1 MSISLITP
9 SSGLTMKLRS
19 FFYLLATI
27 VTGLF
32 LTGTISFFWLFAQS
46 PLGLLSGS
54 RETEPS
60 AAMFISKQA
69 PAMASLMVN
78 PDRVTALRQ
87 VIVKPG
93 ERKQARAELD
103 RFKQGIIGVSGLDYQ
118 RDLQP
123 WLGDEI
129 TLAVTTLDIDRDA
142 ENGQQPGYLMA
153 LTTKDPQ
160 RSREFL
166 QVFWQK
172 RAITGT
178 DLIFESY
185 KGTKLIYSSELK
197 DGQTKN
203 STSPLLF
210 ASAVVG
216 NRFVLFANSPKVLRD
231 AINTVQAEELGLE
244 NSADYQTAIA
254 SLTQGRIGMAFL
266 NLPQLAALA
275 GKKSALA
282 EITDSQEVSASYQ
295 GLAIA
300 LGLNRRGLTAETALL
315 TKGEIASTPST
326 SKPVGALSYIPAS
339 SPISA
344 SGADLDQAWAGF
356 SQGVSGYRGVAD
368 LVNRPIEALNAH
380 WKLNL
385 PQNIFSWVK
394 SDYALG
400 LVPREDEGTEEKT
413 LSDWVFVANKSGDQD
428 AQGAI
433 DHLDDLAKE
442 QGISIGSLQLS
453 DQTVKVWTRL
463 LAVKDTEKRNSK
475 TADVQAQVA
484 GVHTSTGNY
493 EIFTTS
499 VEGMDMVLKATK
511 NPVSQTEGFKQAM
524 APLLTPNNGYLYL
537 NWESAQPI
545 LESQFP
551 VLKVL
556 EFAGQ
561 PFFDHLRSLTISSY
575 GSQSGV
581 QRSGAFLKLE

>member
-1 MSISLITP
+1 M
-9 SSGLTMKLRS
+9 
-19 FFYLLATI
+19 
-27 VTGLF
+27 
-32 LTGTISFFWLFAQS
+32 TGTISFFWLFAQS